1 MKEKFGV
8 NFRASV
14 LKRKVNKESLDHQA
28 AHPYLTMRPTLYYIG
43 TLSIYILELLG
54 SIFILNIGTIFG
66 FVSAFSIS
74 MIAFTLPGLFF
85 FSALR
90 KFGT

>member
-14 LKRKVNKESLDHQA
+14 IKMKVNKDLLDHQA
-28 AHPYLTMRPTLYYIG
+28 AHPYLTMRPCLYFTG

-54 SIFILNIGTIFG
+54 AIFIKDIGTIFG
-66 FVSAFSIS
+66 FVSAFSVS

-85 FSALR
+85 F
-90 KFGT
+90 